1 METNNLEAL
10 EPINK
15 MYRENMLK
23 IFYLVFFLNYRLFSQ
38 SKCLGSAL

>member
-15 MYRENMLK
+15 MYRENMLN
-23 IFYLVFFLNYRLFSQ
+23 IFYLVFFSQ
-38 SKCLGSAL
+38 L